1 MGNGE
6 NNLGSSLDL
15 NTLPD
20 GRAIYEAGGVFRGT
34 RGAGKT
40 CHVKSGMPIRYPS
53 GTVMQAAREM
63 NLTLGWEIMFGN
75 THMGYISIYI
85 DGLRSWSRL
94 S

>member
-1 MGNGE
+1 MEATFYGVAKSQTCLSTYTSHV
-6 NNLGSSLDL
+6 LGFQQV
-15 NTLPD
+15 
-20 GRAIYEAGGVFRGT
+20 AFKI
-34 RGAGKT
+34 
-40 CHVKSGMPIRYPS
+40 PIRYPS

-63 NLTLGWEIMFGN
+63 NLTLGWEIRFGN